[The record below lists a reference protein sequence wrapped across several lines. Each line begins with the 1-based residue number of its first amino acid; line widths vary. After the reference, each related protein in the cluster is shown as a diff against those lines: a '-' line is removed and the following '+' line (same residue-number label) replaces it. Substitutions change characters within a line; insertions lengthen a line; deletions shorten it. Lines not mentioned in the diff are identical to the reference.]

1 MRILLVDD
9 EEDILEGM
17 LSGIDFTALGFDQV
31 YTADSAQQARE
42 ILEKEPVDILL
53 TDIEMPGESGLELLD
68 WLRRQNSDI
77 VTMFCTSYAN
87 FDYAKKAVEMHS
99 FDYYLKPISY
109 TELAAHLTSAVEE
122 VRKKRSESAY
132 RQMGEYWLKGRQEN
146 RTGFWV
152 NVLTSVTPLAEAV
165 RAGGE
170 KGITYGEQDRFT
182 LCCVRVMDQDPQPL
196 EQWKIYGFRNVAED
210 LFRENGLEL
219 EAMILSKESHWSLV
233 LRQGDKATP
242 EDFCRTALLL
252 LRQAEELFH
261 VSANGYY
268 WKNLKL
274 FETREAYKKLLTADK
289 EDVLRANLLTDGA
302 VYQPPEGSYGPA
314 VMEGWAELLTAGR
327 IEEISSAASLVLKR
341 YEENHTLNARFLKA
355 MRADIQ
361 QMVFSELNQRGINV
375 HTLFNNPRYE
385 QLLEWSLDSVERFQ
399 TYLEYLFHQ
408 TEEQMHFAAQT
419 DTVVGRVKSYVQEHL
434 SEEVNRTN
442 VAKQFFLNPDY
453 LARLFKKETGQTLGS
468 YLQEQRVLEAKKLL
482 CQSGLPVSVVAQR
495 VGYDNYSY
503 FSQFFHEK
511 TGMSPS
517 QFRKRFGH

>member
-17 LSGIDFTALGFDQV
+17 LAGIDFAALGFDWV
-31 YTADSAQQARE
+31 YTASSAQEARD

-68 WLRRQNSDI
+68 WLRQQNSDI

-109 TELAAHLTSAVEE
+109 DELRSHLEAAIQE
-122 VRKKRSESAY
+122 VRKKHSESAY

-146 RTGFWV
+146 QTGFWTG
-152 NVLTSVTPLAEAV
+152 VLASVSPLAEV
-165 RAGGE
+165 IRTGLD
-170 KGITYGEQDRFT
+170 KGISYREEDRFT
-182 LCCVRVMDQDPQPL
+182 LCYVRVMDKEPQPL
-196 EQWKIYGFRNVAED
+196 EQWKVYGFRNVAEE
-210 LFRENGLEL
+210 LFHQNGLRL
-219 EAMILSKESHWSLV
+219 EATILSKECHWSLV
-233 LRQGDKATP
+233 LRQGPEQTP
-242 EDFCRTALLL
+242 GKFCHVVLALLA
-252 LRQAEELFH
+252 QAEELFH

-268 WKNLKL
+268 RKDLAL
-274 FETREAYKKLLTADK
+274 SETRQAYETLLWADK
-289 EDVLRANLLTDGA
+289 EDVLRAHPLTDA
-302 VYQPPEGSYGPA
+302 SSYRSPEGSYGPA
-314 VMEGWAELLTAGR
+314 VMEGWADL
-327 IEEISSAASLVLKR
+327 
-341 YEENHTLNARFLKA
+341 
-355 MRADIQ
+355 Q
-361 QMVFSELNQRGINV
+361 QMVFSELNQRGITV
-375 HTLFNNPRYE
+375 HTLFNNACYE
-385 QLLEWSLDSVERFQ
+385 QLLEGSLDSVERFRA
-399 TYLEYLFHQ
+399 YLEYLFHQ
-408 TEEQMHFAAQT
+408 TEEQMRFAAQT

-434 SEEVNRTN
+434 SEDVNRTN

-468 YLQEQRVLEAKKLL
+468 YLQEQRILEAKKLL
-482 CQSGLPVSVVAQR
+482 CQSGLPVSMVAQR

-517 QFRKRFGH
+517 QFRKRFGS